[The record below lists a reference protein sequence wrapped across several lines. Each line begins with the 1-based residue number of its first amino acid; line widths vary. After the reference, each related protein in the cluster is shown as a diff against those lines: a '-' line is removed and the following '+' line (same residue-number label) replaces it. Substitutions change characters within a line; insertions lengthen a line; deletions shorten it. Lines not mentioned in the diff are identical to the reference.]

1 MHQYALNKMKLEK
14 MLAKV
19 LLPILSI
26 SAISCQPRY
35 SGYEIDNELAGRV
48 VPIGIINRVVR
59 EDEKIKIFYRSLF
72 DSTLNPWVVYNL
84 NDKKLI
90 QEAKTFGIVGDTIFI
105 GEDGYI
111 KKIKPGKDKSKIAY
125 TSESNNSIF

>member
-1 MHQYALNKMKLEK
+1 MKLEK

-19 LLPILSI
+19 LLPIVSVG
-26 SAISCQPRY
+26 AISCQQKY
-35 SGYEIDNELAGRV
+35 NGYGIDNELAGRV
-48 VPIGIINRVVR
+48 APIGIINRAVR

-72 DSTLNPWVVYNL
+72 DSTLNPLVVYNL

-111 KKIKPGKDKSKIAY
+111 KEIKPGKDKSKIAY